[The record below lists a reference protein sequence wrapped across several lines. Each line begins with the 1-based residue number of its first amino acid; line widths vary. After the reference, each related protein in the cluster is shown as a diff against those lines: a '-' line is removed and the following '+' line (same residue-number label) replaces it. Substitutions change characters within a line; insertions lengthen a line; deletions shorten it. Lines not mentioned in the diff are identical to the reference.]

1 FGAALGAAVAA
12 AAIFG
17 AMALFTPA
25 LTEGFAALVSDF
37 GGLGTRLGG
46 DGVTQLRAALAEP
59 FRGLFIIA
67 AVLVGAASVMAWRV
81 PLRRY

>member
-1 FGAALGAAVAA
+1 MAA

-17 AMALFTPA
+17 AMALFTPS
-25 LTEGFAALVSDF
+25 LTEGFAALVTDL
-37 GGLGTRLGG
+37 GGLGARMGG
-46 DGVTQLRAALAEP
+46 DGVAQLRAGLAEP

-67 AVLVGAASVMAWRV
+67 AVLVGAASIMAWRV

>member
-1 FGAALGAAVAA
+1 VAA

-25 LTEGFAALVSDF
+25 LTDGFAALVTDL
-37 GGLGTRLGG
+37 GGLGARLGG
-46 DGVTQLRAALAEP
+46 DGVAQLRAALAEP

-67 AVLVGAASVMAWRV
+67 AVLMGVASVMAWRV